1 MADHALTTTVEISG
15 VISPEMQKAMASAA
29 ASLQK
34 LSNESLEAA
43 GKAEQ
48 LTTRIRSQEGEL
60 KDLQKAYA
68 DYVLSGQEG
77 SEEAQQLADKIQG
90 LSSEL
95 GENKG
100 ELEAAFAAADK
111 LASGM
116 NQTGTE
122 AQQLEGAIKQQEKTL
137 QQLKERYTSLQLSE
151 EDTTEESQQLAQQIE
166 KLSTELQ
173 ENRAKLTAARSA
185 ADQLDH
191 SLEEADDAARRAE
204 EGFTVFKATLANLAT
219 DAIRSAWQGL
229 KNLARGIVETGMEFE
244 SSMSEVASISGATGS
259 ELQKLEDTAQE
270 FGATTVFS
278 ASEAAEA
285 LKYMSLAGWDVN
297 QSTSALGGVLDLAAA
312 SGMEL
317 GTTSDMVT
325 DYLSAF
331 GMEAQQSAYFA
342 DMLAYAQANSNT
354 TAELLGGAYKNCAAN
369 LNAAGQDIETVTSL
383 LQTMA
388 DQGTK
393 GEKAGTAL
401 SAMMRDIT
409 KKMED
414 GAIKIGDTSIAVQ
427 DAQGNFRDLTD
438 ILRDVEAATD
448 GMGSAERSAALGA
461 TFTADSIRGVNQV
474 LNAGV
479 DTAAAYE
486 EALRGSAGTAAEM
499 AAKTN
504 DNLQGDL
511 KEMHSAWD
519 ALKWDI
525 YKSLIPAMRSGVQF
539 VTSDVIPAIRW
550 IGGHLPQIGVIL
562 TALSAVIAKAKWAK
576 IVEGLG
582 IAKKGVAGLMT
593 TLSGIGAPALA
604 VIAVVAAL
612 ALAFMH
618 LWQTNEE
625 FRNKITAAW
634 ESIKEAFASFGS
646 GIVERLN
653 AMGYDFESFADV
665 IRTVW
670 EKLCSILA
678 PLFEGA
684 FSAIASILSGA
695 LTILTGLFD
704 VFSGLFTGDWS
715 TMWNGISTIFSGVWT
730 IITGVLRS
738 VLAVIRSLI
747 SAAWSAVK
755 SLTAAAWN
763 SITSTIKTKLAN
775 AKAAV
780 ASVFNSIKSTIGSV
794 LSGALAKVQSIFS
807 SIYTSISSKINAAK
821 SAVSSA
827 ISAIK
832 SAMHFS
838 WSLPKLKLP
847 HVSISGKF
855 SLNPP
860 SAPKF
865 GISWYKE
872 GGILT
877 QATVF
882 GAAGNRLL
890 AGGEAGAEAVLPLS
904 ELWKRLD
911 RIISGAISAVASYT
925 MPRESLTAKAGQLIA
940 MDNFS
945 LGTLAG
951 GGGIYIHNDF
961 SNLTWSPTVNTDRGD
976 KSDIMAELKAHEA
989 EFFDW
994 LEEFASMRESA
1005 MYA

>member
-1 MADHALTTTVEISG
+1 M
-15 VISPEMQKAMASAA
+15 K
-29 ASLQK
+29 
-34 LSNESLEAA
+34 
-43 GKAEQ
+43 
-48 LTTRIRSQEGEL
+48 
-60 KDLQKAYA
+60 
-68 DYVLSGQEG
+68 
-77 SEEAQQLADKIQG
+77 
-90 LSSEL
+90 
-95 GENKG
+95 
-100 ELEAAFAAADK
+100 
-111 LASGM
+111 
-116 NQTGTE
+116 
-122 AQQLEGAIKQQEKTL
+122 
-137 QQLKERYTSLQLSE
+137 
-151 EDTTEESQQLAQQIE
+151 
-166 KLSTELQ
+166 
-173 ENRAKLTAARSA
+173 
-185 ADQLDH
+185 
-191 SLEEADDAARRAE
+191 
-204 EGFTVFKATLANLAT
+204 
-219 DAIRSAWQGL
+219 
-229 KNLARGIVETGMEFE
+229 
-244 SSMSEVASISGATGS
+244 
-259 ELQKLEDTAQE
+259 
-270 FGATTVFS
+270 
-278 ASEAAEA
+278 
-285 LKYMSLAGWDVN
+285 
-297 QSTSALGGVLDLAAA
+297 
-312 SGMEL
+312 
-317 GTTSDMVT
+317 
-325 DYLSAF
+325 
-331 GMEAQQSAYFA
+331 
-342 DMLAYAQANSNT
+342 
-354 TAELLGGAYKNCAAN
+354 
-369 LNAAGQDIETVTSL
+369 
-383 LQTMA
+383 
-388 DQGTK
+388 
-393 GEKAGTAL
+393 
-401 SAMMRDIT
+401 
-409 KKMED
+409 
-414 GAIKIGDTSIAVQ
+414 
-427 DAQGNFRDLTD
+427 
-438 ILRDVEAATD
+438 
-448 GMGSAERSAALGA
+448 
-461 TFTADSIRGVNQV
+461 
-474 LNAGV
+474 
-479 DTAAAYE
+479 
-486 EALRGSAGTAAEM
+486 
-499 AAKTN
+499 
-504 DNLQGDL
+504 
-511 KEMHSAWD
+511 MHSAWD

-550 IGGHLPQIGVIL
+550 IGGHLPEIGVIL

-618 LWQTNEE
+618 LWKTNEE
-625 FRNKITAAW
+625 FRSKITAAW

-653 AMGYDFESFADV
+653 SMGYDFESFADV
-665 IRTVW
+665 IRTIW
-670 EKLCSILA
+670 EKLCSVLA

-704 VFSGLFTGDWS
+704 VFAGLFTGDWS
-715 TMWNGISTIFSGVWT
+715 TMWNGIKTIFSGVWT
-730 IITGVLRS
+730 MITGILRAVLT
-738 VLAVIRSLI
+738 VIRSLI
-747 SAAWSAVK
+747 SQAWSAVK

-780 ASVFNSIKSTIGSV
+780 TSVFDSINSTISSV

-807 SIYTSISSKINAAK
+807 SIYSSISSKINAAK

-882 GAAGNRLL
+882 GASGNRLL

-904 ELWKRLD
+904 ELWKQLD

-925 MPRESLTAKAGQLIA
+925 MPRESLTAKAGQLIT

-976 KSDIMAELKAHEA
+976 KFDIMSELKAHEA